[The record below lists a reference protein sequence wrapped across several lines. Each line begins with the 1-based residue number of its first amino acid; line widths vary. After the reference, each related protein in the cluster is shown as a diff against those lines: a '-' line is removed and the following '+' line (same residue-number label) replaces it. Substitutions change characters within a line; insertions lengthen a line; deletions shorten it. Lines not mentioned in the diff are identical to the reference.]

1 MTPHAHDTFLL
12 SPDAVGRA
20 LVDSLSGDVVQRL
33 RTNDIVETVEEHFS
47 PVRVQALP
55 ELNIGDDECSVDGYY
70 ETHISEHPMIL
81 YARHD
86 KAPRRNRFTILHEL
100 AHHLLADTCCNLL
113 DDLDQIG
120 DRRGGASQPEE
131 LACHSFAGRILI
143 ADSDLEDL
151 IGTSRLKPE
160 HIVELHRS
168 TNASFEAAATRA
180 ANFVSDPVA
189 VVVLREASR
198 IAFCAS
204 TGLTP
209 WPKGSP
215 VKPLGPLDRAFMKD
229 AHSRP
234 EEYRY
239 ASGYAEAVYCSTTRA
254 NGGFTAI
261 GVLSRHNLGSGPS
274 ILEHP
279 DQKWKVTNLLCEW
292 CSGERERKWCPLC
305 AGKLCN
311 DCGRCE
317 CSAPMV
323 NRVCSGCFQHKPFN
337 RGASY
342 CKDCEQ
348 EGMV

>member
-1 MTPHAHDTFLL
+1 MSTADTFLR
-12 SPDAVGRA
+12 SADAVGRA
-20 LVDSLSGDVVQRL
+20 LMDSLSDEVVQRL
-33 RTNDIVETVEEHFS
+33 RTNDIVATVEEHFG

-55 ELNIGDDECSVDGYY
+55 ELNIGDNDCSVDGYY
-70 ETHISEHPMIL
+70 ETHISEHPTIL

-86 KAPRRNRFTILHEL
+86 NAPRRNRFTILHEL
-100 AHHLLADTCCNLL
+100 AHHLLAGPCCNLL

-120 DRRGGASQPEE
+120 DRHGGASQAEE

-151 IGTSRLKPE
+151 IGTSMLKPE
-160 HIVELHRS
+160 HIVELHRT
-168 TNASFEAAATRA
+168 TNASFDAAATRA

-189 VVVLREASR
+189 VVVLREASK

-215 VKPLGPLDRAFMKD
+215 VKPRGPLDRAFVKD
-229 AHSRP
+229 AHSKP

-239 ASGYAEAVYCSTTRA
+239 ERGYAEARHCSTARA
-254 NGGFTAI
+254 AGVHTAI
-261 GVLSRHNLGSGPS
+261 GVLNRHNLASGPT
-274 ILEHP
+274 ILDQP
-279 DQKWKVTNLLCEW
+279 DQKWKVANLLCEW
-292 CSGERERKWCPLC
+292 CSGERERDWCERC
-305 AGKLCN
+305 AGKTCN
-311 DCGRCE
+311 DCGRCQ
-317 CSAPMV
+317 CSVPTA

-337 RGASY
+337 PGASY